1 LGGLVAE
8 VLAAEHHDLDDKVRS
23 QPALSIHP
31 PHLDLSPLEPLDPL
45 ANSAQIADDCDS
57 SFVFW
62 RCPSRS
68 GTSTRDAQTWSA
80 AGGSAPA
87 APFIRVFAPL
97 DRPWPPFVD
106 SRLRLTSL
114 WV

>member
-1 LGGLVAE
+1 MPVKKRDEHSGRSDVVSSWWLG
-8 VLAAEHHDLDDKVRS
+8 
-23 QPALSIHP
+23 P
-31 PHLDLSPLEPLDPL
+31 
-45 ANSAQIADDCDS
+45 
-57 SFVFW
+57 
-62 RCPSRS
+62 
-68 GTSTRDAQTWSA
+68 
-80 AGGSAPA
+80 